1 MSADQRRYVYFRFNP
16 FRTLP
21 PSSLLITAI
30 LGVAS
35 GVYIFDDIIRNATNK
50 AIDER
55 TLNQRDESREKE
67 GNERKR

>member
-1 MSADQRRYVYFRFNP
+1 MSGDQRRHIYFRFNP
-16 FRTLP
+16 FRTLT

-35 GVYIFDDIIRNATNK
+35 GVYIFNDITRNAAHK
-50 AIDER
+50 AIDEQ
-55 TLNQRDESREKE
+55 TLNLRNESREKE